1 MLMVVYVVG
10 HVLAVVALAWVHVVA
25 CVILVPLVAV
35 AIVTLHVPAAVVVAM
50 EIVISGA
57 ILDVTLCAKMTVK
70 KRVIQSVLK
79 HAPVLVK
86 HNVPHAMAAVHAEDA
101 ITVAVLGVIQHAM
114 RVHTPDFRR

>member
-1 MLMVVYVVG
+1 MVVHVVG
-10 HVLAVVALAWVHVVA
+10 HVLAVVALAQVHVVA
-25 CVILVPLVAV
+25 FVILVPLVAV
-35 AIVTLHVPAAVVVAM
+35 AIVTLHVQAAVVVAM

-86 HNVPHAMAAVHAEDA
+86 HNVLLAMDAQVAVAA
-101 ITVAVLGVIQHAM
+101 ITPAALAVIQPAM